1 MITVLNIMMTLQTIK
16 LMTISNTTMTIETI
30 TNTNTTTNITKSNLH
45 TASSLSS
52 MSARASFS

>member
-1 MITVLNIMMTLQTIK
+1 MTTLQTIK

-30 TNTNTTTNITKSNLH
+30 TNTNTTTNITESNLH